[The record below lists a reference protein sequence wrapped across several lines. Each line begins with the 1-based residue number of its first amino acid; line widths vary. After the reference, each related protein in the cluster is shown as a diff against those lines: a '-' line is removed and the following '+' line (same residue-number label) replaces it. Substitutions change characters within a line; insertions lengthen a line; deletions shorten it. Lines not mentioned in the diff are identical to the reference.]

1 MKSSQDASKNI
12 GNSVLI
18 FLVNPLIHQ
27 SVRVVIVVE
36 LDQVVRV
43 VQVVQGVQ
51 GVNLVMAVKVV
62 SQNDMLS

>member
-1 MKSSQDASKNI
+1 M
-12 GNSVLI
+12 
-18 FLVNPLIHQ
+18 
-27 SVRVVIVVE
+27 VVA

-51 GVNLVMAVKVV
+51 GVNLFMAVKVV